1 MKLILTIVDASLL
14 YRRADA
20 TRVLE
25 GGSLTIGRGRDADW
39 VLPDAERRLS
49 KLHCR
54 LSFDDGR
61 WTLLDSSTNGTF
73 FGQSEEPLGKGN
85 SLVLKDGDRF
95 RLGDYRIDVMLLDAD
110 RGADAPLGRSGAAT
124 DGTESGEGTGE
135 AFDLFA
141 ETEPL
146 DAELLDA
153 ELLDAGPGT
162 PAGAVEETGED
173 PFAGNLPDLGR
184 RPIASDLPPLDIAG
198 ESIGGPGETWRLQ
211 DSRPRFQGASLG
223 SAPAPVEQDAFRAP
237 QFETRGSRDTEK
249 IPDDWDPSADWPGE
263 PADSSPGTSMSG
275 SVNSQPFNTGPQP
288 SGGLDPALACFFAEL
303 GIDATEIPEAERAE
317 VMARAGAALREAVS
331 GLRAAL
337 SGRAEAQS
345 SLHVEQTL
353 LAGRDNNPLKFSE
366 SDRDALTLLLTV
378 RSGAFL
384 DPETAMRQAS
394 RDLQA
399 HQMAVMAGMK
409 AAVTALL
416 QRFDPDR
423 LQGRLDEDSLLEA
436 VLPASRKARYWEV
449 FCKLYAD
456 LAAEA
461 NDDFLR
467 LFGESFARA
476 YRAQSDEAKRRK

>member
-14 YRRADA
+14 YRRGDA

-25 GGSLTIGRGRDADW
+25 SGSLTIGRGREADW
-39 VLPDAERRLS
+39 VLPDANRQLS

-61 WTLLDSSTNGTF
+61 WTLVDSSTNGTF
-73 FGQSEEPLGKGN
+73 VGQSDEPLGKGN
-85 SLVLKDGDRF
+85 SLVLRDGDRF
-95 RLGDYRIDVMLLDAD
+95 RLGDYRIDVMLLDA
-110 RGADAPLGRSGAAT
+110 GASADTPERPVEAPEGKAA
-124 DGTESGEGTGE
+124 GE

-141 ETEPL
+141 EAEPS
-146 DAELLDA
+146 DSVSSSVPPSVSQSPGAAEESA
-153 ELLDAGPGT
+153 
-162 PAGAVEETGED
+162 ED
-173 PFAGNLPDLGR
+173 PFAGHLPDLGR
-184 RPIASDLPPLDIAG
+184 SPVSGDLPPLDIAG
-198 ESIGGPGETWRLQ
+198 ESIGGQGEAWRPDGGL
-211 DSRPRFQGASLG
+211 PRFRGDGLG
-223 SAPAPVEQDAFRAP
+223 MAPAPAEQDAFQAP
-237 QFETRGSRDTEK
+237 QLQSSDSRGSAT
-249 IPDDWDPSADWPGE
+249 IPDDWDPSADWSGGS
-263 PADSSPGTSMSG
+263 PADAPPGGPAPDPFTRD
-275 SVNSQPFNTGPQP
+275 PFNSGTPAP
-288 SGGLDPALACFFAEL
+288 GGLDPALARFFAEL
-303 GIDATEIPEAERAE
+303 GIDAAEIPEAERPE

-337 SGRAEAQS
+337 TGRAEAQS

-366 SDRDALTLLLTV
+366 SDQDALTLLLTV
-378 RSGAFL
+378 RSAAFL
-384 DPETAMRQAS
+384 DAETAMREAS

-416 QRFDPDR
+416 DRFDPDR
-423 LQGRLDEDSLLEA
+423 LEGRLDEDSLLEA

-476 YRAQSDEAKRRK
+476 YRAQSDEAKRRG

>member
-1 MKLILTIVDASLL
+1 MKLILTIADASLL
-14 YRRADA
+14 YRRGDA
-20 TRVLE
+20 TRMLE
-25 GGSLTIGRGRDADW
+25 GGSLTIGRGQEADW
-39 VLPDAERRLS
+39 VLPDAERQLS

-73 FGQSEEPLGKGN
+73 VGQSDEPLGKGN
-85 SLVLKDGDRF
+85 SLVLRDGDRF
-95 RLGDYRIDVMLLDAD
+95 RLGDYRIDVMLLEA
-110 RGADAPLGRSGAAT
+110 GAGPGASERPVAAA
-124 DGTESGEGTGE
+124 ESETAGD

-141 ETEPL
+141 ET
-146 DAELLDA
+146 
-153 ELLDAGPGT
+153 GPQGAAASASQAPGVASD
-162 PAGAVEETGED
+162 PAED
-173 PFAGNLPDLGR
+173 PFAEQLPDLGR
-184 RPIASDLPPLDIAG
+184 RSMSGDLPPLDIAG
-198 ESIGGPGETWRLQ
+198 ESIGGQGEAWRP
-211 DSRPRFQGASLG
+211 DSGGPLFKGEGLG
-223 SAPAPVEQDAFRAP
+223 MAPAPAEQDAFQAP
-237 QFETRGSRDTEK
+237 QLQTSGSRGSET
-249 IPDDWDPSADWPGE
+249 IPDDWDLSADWAG
-263 PADSSPGTSMSG
+263 SG
-275 SVNSQPFNTGPQP
+275 SADAPPLGPAPASFQADP
-288 SGGLDPALACFFAEL
+288 LEAAPLVPGGLDPALARFFAEL
-303 GIDATEIPEAERAE
+303 GIDAAEIPEAERPE
-317 VMARAGAALREAVS
+317 VMARAGAALREGVA

-337 SGRAEAQS
+337 AGRAEAQS

-378 RSGAFL
+378 RSAAFL
-384 DPETAMRQAS
+384 DAETAMREAS

-416 QRFDPDR
+416 ERFDPQR
-423 LQGRLDEDSLLEA
+423 LEGRLDEDSLLEA

-476 YRAQSDEAKRRK
+476 YRAQSNEAKRRG